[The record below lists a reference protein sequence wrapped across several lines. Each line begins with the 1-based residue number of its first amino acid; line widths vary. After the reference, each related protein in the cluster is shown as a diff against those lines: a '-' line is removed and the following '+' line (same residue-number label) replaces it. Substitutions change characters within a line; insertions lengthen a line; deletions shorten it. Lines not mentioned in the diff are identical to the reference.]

1 MVNIRISPKAFMKM
15 QTLVMGY
22 DKEVGWYGTAKNIGE
37 NEYRIEDILIFPQYT
52 SSCFIDDENGDPL
65 ESTRWLESL
74 SDDEY
79 NNRRFHGHSHVNMTV
94 SPSGTDN
101 AFFKRFSDS
110 NSAVGSFT
118 IDLIINKSMQMHWW
132 VMTEDGTEYKN
143 KDINVML
150 EIEEGVTNI
159 EYYESTKAY
168 VKDLVP
174 STKFIFGV
182 KSGYYSTKTSYS
194 GASYVKTKEDREK
207 EKANPAK
214 NVKPTPLPT
223 KETADDFDDFEIS
236 QDVWDAICDEY
247 GVITSDG
254 YGYDAYYPE
263 TCIRYIISLE
273 KASIG
278 VRRATVDEIEEI
290 DSNPTAYEALCIM
303 DNDYNEYYLEYVKE
317 EDIDMLSSAG
327 LIFDYLCEC
336 TDRYIPT
343 FKFVDKDTLENIEW
357 KSTTE
362 LASLLNQLPDDS
374 VVVRQG
380 KNYSELVLKM

>member
-22 DKEVGWYGTAKNIGE
+22 DKEVGWYGTAKNIGDK
-37 NEYRIEDILIFPQYT
+37 EYRIEDILIFPQYT

-74 SDDEY
+74 SDEEY

-168 VKDLVP
+168 VRDLVP

-182 KSGYYSTKTSYS
+182 SGGYYTKGAAYT
-194 GASYVKTKEDREK
+194 GASYVKTKEDREN
-207 EKANPAK
+207 EKLNPAK

-223 KETADDFDDFEIS
+223 NETTDDFDDFELS
-236 QDVWDAICDEY
+236 KEVWDAICDEHNLICGNIDDY
-247 GVITSDG
+247 YSDT
-254 YGYDAYYPE
+254 Y
-263 TCIRYIISLE
+263 TRYIVSLE
-273 KASIG
+273 KTGNS
-278 VRRATVDEIEEI
+278 VRRATLDEIEEI
-290 DSNPTAYEALCIM
+290 DSNITAYEACCIM
-303 DNDYNEYYLEYVKE
+303 DDEFNEYYLEYINSDEV
-317 EDIDMLSSAG
+317 DMLSAAG
-327 LIFDYLCEC
+327 VMFDYLCEC
-336 TDRYIPT
+336 EDKYIPT
-343 FKFVDKDTLENIEW
+343 FKFVDKDTLETIEW

-362 LASLLNQLPDDS
+362 LASLLNQAPDDS
-374 VVVRQG
+374 VVVSQG
-380 KNYSELVLKM
+380 KGYSELVLKM